1 MHATAP
7 KDVTMPELTTAELR
21 AALDVALAQRDRAL
35 AIVDRLE
42 HAHPAGYSTGD
53 VQNTLR
59 EARAL
64 LEETGTRKSV
74 APPVWRDRR

>member
-1 MHATAP
+1 MDPT
-7 KDVTMPELTTAELR
+7 VSELR
-21 AALDVALAQRDRAL
+21 AALEVALAQRDRAL
-35 AIVDRLE
+35 GVVDRLE
-42 HAHPAGYSTGD
+42 RMASKAGGYSSHGEQST
-53 VQNTLR
+53 VR